1 MFVSLSETVAPK
13 TTAGADSL
21 GLELEFI
28 KLFRSSKVPAA
39 VAAMF

>member
-21 GLELEFI
+21 GLELEF
-28 KLFRSSKVPAA
+28 KLFRSKVPAA